1 MVQLYP
7 ASTSLNIS
15 SATSLNTVVL
25 SASGPNTLSKGYVL
39 VVGACDDPPYEEAVV
54 NVDEEDE
61 ASGVVSI
68 VIFFDTAPSVEAIN
82 GDILASSCGDRPL
95 SISYLLRIFLSHIPQ
110 SDDYLNIDLPISVCM
125 SSRLSDSLS
134 TLLRTTCSTP

>member
-7 ASTSLNIS
+7 ASTSLSIS

-68 VIFFDTAPSVEAIN
+68 VIFLETAPSVEVIN
-82 GDILASSCGDRPL
+82 GDMLASSCGDRPL
-95 SISYLLRIFLSHIPQ
+95 SISYLLRTLSRT
-110 SDDYLNIDLPISVCM
+110 YLS
-125 SSRLSDSLS
+125 
-134 TLLRTTCSTP
+134 RTTT